1 MKRETIPA
9 PVNNSIRTFISGQ
22 KFSIPEYQRRYD
34 WSSEQI
40 TEMWDD
46 LVKYILV
53 MKNQDPILGVH
64 YFGNS
69 IIYENDKGV
78 KELVDGQQRTL
89 TFAALIAAFR
99 DFFTKAEIDDDGEAK
114 RLLWK
119 TFPGETYIYSTN
131 TLDNTA
137 LQELLN
143 PAVDN
148 KPEEVIVA
156 SLSRLHKAYK
166 RFYAKIS
173 EAYQEELEYHRGD
186 EIKAKTAALQW
197 YFDIID
203 HSIVSSVTSNSRSG
217 AFIMFKT
224 LNNRGLNLSASDVV
238 KIELLDFLKQCNLSE
253 KVFTDL
259 WAQIDVDCKESGQ
272 NIGYMLGDYYK
283 ARTGNMISSAG
294 LIKHW
299 EELLNPLA
307 KTQKVGSKLAKEL
320 ALFSAEWSAWFFKR
334 DDDQE
339 HNDLVGMRVSNQY
352 APLLAA
358 YKAKSGNSVTKGLR
372 TKVRKCIE
380 YVHIH
385 AKLAGLEDANTLK
398 KTYVQWAA
406 WMYRDNNPQDAINLI
421 IDNAAKFKVPNVTT
435 FKTNLKH
442 NDSLTTEQARFLLRT
457 IEVLK
462 ESGKKPS
469 EMTHVEHIVPK
480 AWRKGDWDHIKW
492 NEHENKLNNLGNLT
506 LLEEKTNM
514 SIGNGSWAIK
524 EPEYRKSTIKIN
536 KEIIAKNHQVWNDS
550 TIVKRCDELAGFLY
564 EKLKLPNKG

>member
-9 PVNNSIRTFISGQ
+9 PVNNSIRTFIMGQ

-99 DFFTKAEIDDDGEAK
+99 DFFTKAEIDDDGDAK
-114 RLLWK
+114 RLLWR
-119 TFPGETYIYSTN
+119 TFPKPGESYIYSTN

-143 PAVDN
+143 PEVDN
-148 KPEEVIVA
+148 KPEEAIVA

-173 EAYQEELEYHRGD
+173 EAYQGELEYHRGD

-197 YFDIID
+197 YTDIID

-272 NIGYMLGDYYK
+272 NIGYMGGLLQSKDWKYDKLCRINQALG
-283 ARTGNMISSAG
+283 
-294 LIKHW
+294 
-299 EELLNPLA
+299 
-307 KTQKVGSKLAKEL
+307 
-320 ALFSAEWSAWFFKR
+320 
-334 DDDQE
+334 
-339 HNDLVGMRVSNQY
+339 RV
-352 APLLAA
+352 
-358 YKAKSGNSVTKGLR
+358 T
-372 TKVRKCIE
+372 
-380 YVHIH
+380 
-385 AKLAGLEDANTLK
+385 
-398 KTYVQWAA
+398 
-406 WMYRDNNPQDAINLI
+406 
-421 IDNAAKFKVPNVTT
+421 
-435 FKTNLKH
+435 
-442 NDSLTTEQARFLLRT
+442 
-457 IEVLK
+457 
-462 ESGKKPS
+462 
-469 EMTHVEHIVPK
+469 
-480 AWRKGDWDHIKW
+480 
-492 NEHENKLNNLGNLT
+492 
-506 LLEEKTNM
+506 
-514 SIGNGSWAIK
+514 
-524 EPEYRKSTIKIN
+524 
-536 KEIIAKNHQVWNDS
+536 
-550 TIVKRCDELAGFLY
+550 
-564 EKLKLPNKG
+564 